1 MDKRTNKNST
11 NESNVVFLSE
21 ETLISDKNKQSIT
34 NSEDSNS
41 KKSIMDLLDEKS
53 YVKKVQIII
62 FIFLIGILLFL
73 FSPICKLKM
82 IAVLGDNTLTQE
94 ELIKLG
100 KIQTNRS
107 IYLIS
112 TSAIESRL
120 TENPYVKNANIT
132 RKFPNKLIA
141 DLNMREEVATV
152 NFEEGFVII
161 DHTGYILKIE
171 QDVSKIVK
179 PLITGVSSNKGLK
192 VGQVLPS
199 SEENDFRMI
208 LELISNIQNAGLI
221 QNISEMNLQDPKNIY
236 MITTQGL
243 KVLLGDGEDLT
254 YKLMQL
260 SPILVDLHTKNIT
273 YGTIDM
279 RFNSYPVY
287 REN

>member
-1 MDKRTNKNST
+1 MDKSTNSNNI

-21 ETLISDKNKQSIT
+21 KKLDSENIVKNST
-34 NSEDSNS
+34 YS
-41 KKSIMDLLDEKS
+41 KKIKNSIINFLSKKS
-53 YVKKVQIII
+53 YVKKVQILI

-73 FSPICKLKM
+73 VSPMCKLKM
-82 IAVLGDNTLTQE
+82 IVVLGDNTLTQE
-94 ELIKLG
+94 ELIQLG

-112 TSAIESRL
+112 TSTIESRL

-152 NFEEGFVII
+152 NFEEGFAII

-192 VGQVLPS
+192 VGQMLTS
-199 SEENDFRMI
+199 YEENDFRMI

-260 SPILVDLHTKNIT
+260 SPILVDLHTHNIT

>member
-1 MDKRTNKNST
+1 M
-11 NESNVVFLSE
+11 
-21 ETLISDKNKQSIT
+21 
-34 NSEDSNS
+34 
-41 KKSIMDLLDEKS
+41 
-53 YVKKVQIII
+53 KKVQILI
-62 FIFLIGILLFL
+62 FIFLIGMLLFL
-73 FSPICKLKM
+73 VSPVCKLKM
-82 IAVLGDNTLTQE
+82 IVVLGDNTLTQE
-94 ELIKLG
+94 ELIQLG

-112 TSAIESRL
+112 TSTIESRL

-152 NFEEGFVII
+152 NFEEGFAII

-192 VGQVLPS
+192 VGQMLTS
-199 SEENDFRMI
+199 YEENDFRMI

-260 SPILVDLHTKNIT
+260 SPILVDLHTHNIT

>member
-21 ETLISDKNKQSIT
+21 ETLISDKNKQSIA

-82 IAVLGDNTLTQE
+82 IVVLGDNTLTQE

>member
-82 IAVLGDNTLTQE
+82 IVVLGDNTLTQE

-199 SEENDFRMI
+199 SEENDFRTI

>member
-82 IAVLGDNTLTQE
+82 IVVLGDNTLTQE

-107 IYLIS
+107 IYLW
-112 TSAIESRL
+112 
-120 TENPYVKNANIT
+120 
-132 RKFPNKLIA
+132 
-141 DLNMREEVATV
+141 
-152 NFEEGFVII
+152 
-161 DHTGYILKIE
+161 
-171 QDVSKIVK
+171 
-179 PLITGVSSNKGLK
+179 
-192 VGQVLPS
+192 
-199 SEENDFRMI
+199 
-208 LELISNIQNAGLI
+208 
-221 QNISEMNLQDPKNIY
+221 
-236 MITTQGL
+236 
-243 KVLLGDGEDLT
+243 
-254 YKLMQL
+254 
-260 SPILVDLHTKNIT
+260 
-273 YGTIDM
+273 
-279 RFNSYPVY
+279 
-287 REN
+287 

>member
-82 IAVLGDNTLTQE
+82 IVVLGDNTLTQE

-179 PLITGVSSNKGLK
+179 PLIKGVSSNKGLK

>member
-1 MDKRTNKNST
+1 MDKSTNSNNI
-11 NESNVVFLSE
+11 NESNVVFLSKKKLDSE
-21 ETLISDKNKQSIT
+21 NIVE
-34 NSEDSNS
+34 NSTYS
-41 KKSIMDLLDEKS
+41 KKIKNSIINFLSKKS
-53 YVKKVQIII
+53 YVKKVQILI
-62 FIFLIGILLFL
+62 FIFLIGMLLFL
-73 FSPICKLKM
+73 VSPVCKLKM
-82 IAVLGDNTLTQE
+82 IVVLGDNTLTQE
-94 ELIKLG
+94 ELIQLG

-112 TSAIESRL
+112 TSTIESRL

-152 NFEEGFVII
+152 NFEEGFAII

-192 VGQVLPS
+192 VGQMLTS
-199 SEENDFRMI
+199 YEENDFRMI

-260 SPILVDLHTKNIT
+260 SPILVDLHTHNIT

>member
-1 MDKRTNKNST
+1 MDKSTNSNNI
-11 NESNVVFLSE
+11 NESNVVFLSKKKLDSE
-21 ETLISDKNKQSIT
+21 NIVKNST
-34 NSEDSNS
+34 YS
-41 KKSIMDLLDEKS
+41 KKIKNSIINFLSKKS
-53 YVKKVQIII
+53 YVKKVQILI
-62 FIFLIGILLFL
+62 FIFLIGMLLFL
-73 FSPICKLKM
+73 VSPVCKLKM
-82 IAVLGDNTLTQE
+82 IVVLGDNTLTQE
-94 ELIKLG
+94 ELIQLG

-112 TSAIESRL
+112 TSTIESRL

-152 NFEEGFVII
+152 NFEEGFAII

-192 VGQVLPS
+192 VGQMLTS
-199 SEENDFRMI
+199 YEENDFRMI

-260 SPILVDLHTKNIT
+260 SPILVDLHTHNIT

>member
-1 MDKRTNKNST
+1 MDKSTNSNNI

-21 ETLISDKNKQSIT
+21 KKLDSENIVKNST
-34 NSEDSNS
+34 YS
-41 KKSIMDLLDEKS
+41 KKIKNSIINFLSKKS
-53 YVKKVQIII
+53 YVKKVQILI
-62 FIFLIGILLFL
+62 FIFLIGMLLFL
-73 FSPICKLKM
+73 VSPVCKLKM
-82 IAVLGDNTLTQE
+82 IVVLGDNTLTQE
-94 ELIKLG
+94 ELIQLG

-112 TSAIESRL
+112 TSTIESRL

-152 NFEEGFVII
+152 NFEEGFAII

-192 VGQVLPS
+192 VGQMLTS
-199 SEENDFRMI
+199 YEENDFRMI

-260 SPILVDLHTKNIT
+260 SPILVDLHTHNIT

>member
-41 KKSIMDLLDEKS
+41 KKSIMDSLDEKS

-82 IAVLGDNTLTQE
+82 IVVLGDNTLTQE